1 MVTRASPWINA
12 KLAIRL
18 ALATTFTNPHSPATL
33 SLLNPEPSVVELVGL
48 GKRFGER
55 WILRDAAL
63 RVDPGERVALVGES
77 GTGKSTLLNIIAGL
91 EPVTE
96 GQVKVLGQ
104 SLGDQSVDASA
115 RLRREN
121 IGFVFQAFHLLGHLK
136 VWQNVALPL
145 ALGGLSEQ
153 ESRER
158 AVQMLKRLSLGER
171 GDDWPAVLSGG
182 EQQRVALARALVH
195 QPALILADEPTGNL
209 DPRIAGQAIG
219 LIHEM
224 VSESNSALLMVTH
237 SEPAARAA
245 DRQVR
250 LHNGQLIADD

>member
-1 MVTRASPWINA
+1 
-12 KLAIRL
+12 
-18 ALATTFTNPHSPATL
+18 
-33 SLLNPEPSVVELVGL
+33 LNPEPSVVELIGL

-63 RVDPGERVALVGES
+63 QINPGERVALVGES

-91 EPVTE
+91 EPATK
-96 GQVKVLGQ
+96 GQVLVLGQ
-104 SLGDQSVDASA
+104 SLENQSVDASA
-115 RLRREN
+115 QLRREN

-145 ALGGLSEQ
+145 ALSGMSEQ
-153 ESRER
+153 QSRER
-158 AVQMLKRLSLGER
+158 AVQILKRLSLGDR
-171 GDDWPAVLSGG
+171 ADDWPTVLSGG
-182 EQQRVALARALVH
+182 EQQRVALARAMVH

-224 VSESNSALLMVTH
+224 VNESNAALLMVTH
-237 SEPAARAA
+237 SEPAAQAA

-250 LHNGQLIADD
+250 LIDGQLISVS

>member
-1 MVTRASPWINA
+1 M
-12 KLAIRL
+12 
-18 ALATTFTNPHSPATL
+18 
-33 SLLNPEPSVVELVGL
+33 NPEPSVVELIGL

-55 WILRDAAL
+55 WILREASL
-63 RVDPGERVALVGES
+63 RIDPGERVALVGES

-91 EPVTE
+91 EPATQ
-96 GQVKVLGQ
+96 GQVTVLGQ
-104 SLGDQSVDASA
+104 SLNDQPVDASA
-115 RLRREN
+115 RLRREH

-153 ESRER
+153 QSRER
-158 AVQMLKRLSLGER
+158 AVQILDKLSLR
-171 GDDWPAVLSGG
+171 DRADDWPTVLSGG

-224 VSESNSALLMVTH
+224 VSQSDAALLMVTH

-245 DRQVR
+245 NRQVR
-250 LHNGQLIADD
+250 LRDGQLVTDG